1 MSLASTNFIKLFIL
15 FSQAVSKMNKQID
28 SIEDMQRFVE
38 SFPEFRHQSGNVS
51 KHVALMSEESAM

>member
-1 MSLASTNFIKLFIL
+1 
-15 FSQAVSKMNKQID
+15 MNKQID

-51 KHVALMSEESAM
+51 KHVALMSEESAT